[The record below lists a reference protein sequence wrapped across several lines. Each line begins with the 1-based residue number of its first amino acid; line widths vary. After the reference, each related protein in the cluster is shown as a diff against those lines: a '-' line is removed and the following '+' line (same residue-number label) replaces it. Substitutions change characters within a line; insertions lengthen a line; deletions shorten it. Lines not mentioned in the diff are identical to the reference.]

1 MRWKRTEQRGGK
13 GEQKSE
19 MEKWKKGED
28 RKVDKRFVIEN
39 SNEMQGKHIKVL
51 LMIINIA
58 KFVLI
63 HHLAH

>member
-1 MRWKRTEQRGGK
+1 MGEGIRWKRTEQRGGK
-13 GEQKSE
+13 RKQKSE
-19 MEKWKKGED
+19 MEKRKKGED
-28 RKVDKRFVIEN
+28 RKVEN
-39 SNEMQGKHIKVL
+39 SNEMQGKNIKVL